1 MKNKKIFVRIFKIIC
16 ALFFSAYAFYLYRK
30 GREHIFI
37 CIIVWLIMTKT
48 FLDAMLGHDKRE
60 EK

>member
-16 ALFFSAYAFYLYRK
+16 ALFFSACAFYLYRN

-37 CIIVWLIMTKT
+37 CIIIRLIAAIA
-48 FLDAMLGHDKRE
+48 FLDALLHHDKKE